1 MTTRKVIFI
10 IVGVLLA
17 LVLLVVVF
25 VGAIVGFAFYSV
37 GHNEA
42 AETAKDF
49 LRKNEKLK
57 KETGEIKDFGT
68 FVTGSVNVNN
78 ADGQAAINLKAIGE
92 RKTLNSVT
100 VELMYKSGKSWHVTG
115 ASYVDEAGKTVNL
128 LDPFSNPAEES
139 P

>member
-1 MTTRKVIFI
+1 MTTKKVIFI
-10 IVGVLLA
+10 IVGVILA
-17 LVLLVVVF
+17 LVLLIAVF
-25 VGAIVGFAFYSV
+25 VGAIVGFAFYSF

-42 AETAKDF
+42 AETARDF

-57 KETGEIKDFGT
+57 KETGEIKEFGT
-68 FVTGSVNVNN
+68 FVTGNVNVNN
-78 ADGQAAINLKAIGE
+78 ADGQAAINLKVIGE

-100 VELMYKSGKSWHVTG
+100 VELMYKSGKAWHVTG

-128 LDPFSNPAEES
+128 LDPFGKPAEES